1 MIELAGFMEKST
13 FIADSKG
20 QVFIGQAWERMWTK
34 FRPNV
39 RLVSLRQIERKAML
53 FSLVKTRGTR
63 LCSTWQK
70 ASYCRSIVKD
80 TCLRGWEYVTFC
92 MTESFF
98 EKGMM
103 ETRYDVWVPKKQ
115 GR

>member
-1 MIELAGFMEKST
+1 
-13 FIADSKG
+13 
-20 QVFIGQAWERMWTK
+20 
-34 FRPNV
+34 
-39 RLVSLRQIERKAML
+39 ML

-103 ETRYDVWVPKKQ
+103 ETRYDVWVLKKQ